1 MTADARR
8 VRLCLDDHCGLT
20 HDSTLPISLDS
31 CPYCRG
37 ADLVTLWTDETPDEQ
52 MIARAVAIPAR
63 RGLRVVGER

>member
-37 ADLVTLWTDETPDEQ
+37 ADLVTLWPDETPDEQ
-52 MIARAVAIPAR
+52 MIRRAAAILAWHK
-63 RGLRVVGER
+63 LRVVD